1 MAIFRYDSVLMSSAN
16 KTTRS
21 AGAGRYGALA
31 IPLRRYKSGFYQK
44 SGLKGKIEFLGPTIV
59 TERALYLNGEDE
71 IASCARR
78 ATGSSPQ
85 SLEYKA
91 SDLGE

>member
-1 MAIFRYDSVLMSSAN
+1 MAFFRYDSVPMSSAN

-31 IPLRRYKSGFYQK
+31 IPLRKYKSGFYQK
-44 SGLKGKIEFLGPTIV
+44 SGLKGLVEFLGPTIV
-59 TERALYLNGEDE
+59 TERALYLNGEDK